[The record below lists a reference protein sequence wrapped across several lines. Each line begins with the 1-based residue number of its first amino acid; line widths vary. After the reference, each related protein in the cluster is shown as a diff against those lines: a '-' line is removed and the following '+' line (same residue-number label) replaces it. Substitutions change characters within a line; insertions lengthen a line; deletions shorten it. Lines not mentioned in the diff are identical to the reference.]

1 MTEQQTFDFILDEL
15 LNRAV
20 EDFQSTEEYK
30 LLSEKRDRMYGDCN
44 TMFAAEEKQFAEDCF
59 STLLAA
65 SGQEEKHVYRKGMR
79 DCVAIL
85 KSLGVLA

>member
-1 MTEQQTFDFILDEL
+1 
-15 LNRAV
+15 
-20 EDFQSTEEYK
+20 
-30 LLSEKRDRMYGDCN
+30 
-44 TMFAAEEKQFAEDCF
+44 MFAAEEKQFAEDCF

-85 KSLGVLA
+85 KRLGVLA